1 MFQKYL
7 ITKDKF
13 NYNFNNFANATNF
26 ENVINGRKGAVICD
40 INNNII
46 PLVRTTTKYNN
57 PCQQFNEIH
66 YKLINQIQQL
76 TNNTNIKFNNA
87 LVEIYNNE
95 YSSMGYHTDQAIDLE
110 NNSYIC
116 LFSIYNNNT
125 NSNIRSLIIKNK
137 LTNIEEEIILEYNS
151 IIIFSTEINKQYL
164 HKIVLKNIDKK
175 NTNKQWLGIT
185 FRLSKTFIKFINEIP
200 YFININ
206 NKEIIHHLYLANDEE
221 KNLFINY
228 KSQENKLTNFVYP
241 LIFYTV
247 NPSDLIK

>member
-7 ITKDKF
+7 ITEDKF
-13 NYNFNNFANATNF
+13 NYNFTDFANATNF
-26 ENVINGRKGAVICD
+26 ENVTVGRKGAVICD

-95 YSSMGYHTDQAIDLE
+95 YSSMGYHTDQAIDLQ

-116 LFSIYNNNT
+116 LFNIYNDNT

-137 LTNIEEEIILEYNS
+137 LTNVEKEIILEHNS
-151 IIIFSTEINKQYL
+151 IVIFSTEINKEYL
-164 HKIVLKNIDKK
+164 HKIVLKNIKYWKK
-175 NTNKQWLGIT
+175 APLWTENSINRATINWNKFL
-185 FRLSKTFIKFINEIP
+185 K
-200 YFININ
+200 
-206 NKEIIHHLYLANDEE
+206 
-221 KNLFINY
+221 
-228 KSQENKLTNFVYP
+228 
-241 LIFYTV
+241 
-247 NPSDLIK
+247 